1 MLRTTRKCLGEKSRN
16 VVQMRFKTDQLQELE
31 EKENSAGEE
40 QPPNQTGDG
49 ESQENG
55 ISSRGR
61 KGVIS
66 STSVNI
72 GL

>member
-40 QPPNQTGDG
+40 QPHNQTG
-49 ESQENG
+49 
-55 ISSRGR
+55 RW
-61 KGVIS
+61 
-66 STSVNI
+66 
-72 GL
+72 

>member
-1 MLRTTRKCLGEKSRN
+1 MLRTTRKCLGKKSRN
-16 VVQMRFKTDQLQELE
+16 VVQMRFKTDQLQDWKKKRTVQ
-31 EKENSAGEE
+31 EKSSHPTR
-40 QPPNQTGDG
+40 QGDG

>member
-40 QPPNQTGDG
+40 QPPNQTG
-49 ESQENG
+49 
-55 ISSRGR
+55 RW
-61 KGVIS
+61 
-66 STSVNI
+66 
-72 GL
+72 